1 MVRSAALC
9 WSDGIPETKTTSLL
23 LLMVMWQLSLTWA
36 KERRYYLAAVDQEWD
51 YSPKGGHTTNVA

>member
-1 MVRSAALC
+1 MNL
-9 WSDGIPETKTTSLL
+9 SLR
-23 LLMVMWQLSLTWA
+23 MVMWQLSLTWA